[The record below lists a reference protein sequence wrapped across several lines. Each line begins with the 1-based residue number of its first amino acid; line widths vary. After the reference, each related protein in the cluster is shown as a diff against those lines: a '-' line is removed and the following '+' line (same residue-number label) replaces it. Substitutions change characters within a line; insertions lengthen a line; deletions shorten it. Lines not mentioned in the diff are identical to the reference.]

1 VRLPSHLKLPELENN
16 LEFEWLLC
24 LASTLMASK
33 CLPPEEAGRAK
44 GSQEF
49 PEPKAENS

>member
-1 VRLPSHLKLPELENN
+1 VLLPSHLKLPNIEND

-33 CLPPEEAGRAK
+33 RLPPKEAGRAK